1 MSSGLFGAC
10 LLAAVCLGLC
20 SVQPIAVPA
29 VAHIANCCKE
39 LVLGPHQASNH
50 LELGVAKRVPG
61 LQRSEAV
68 VAMAESSP
76 YLSSFRS
83 SIVTAPC
90 RSSR

>member
-1 MSSGLFGAC
+1 
-10 LLAAVCLGLC
+10 
-20 SVQPIAVPA
+20 
-29 VAHIANCCKE
+29 
-39 LVLGPHQASNH
+39 LGPHQASNH